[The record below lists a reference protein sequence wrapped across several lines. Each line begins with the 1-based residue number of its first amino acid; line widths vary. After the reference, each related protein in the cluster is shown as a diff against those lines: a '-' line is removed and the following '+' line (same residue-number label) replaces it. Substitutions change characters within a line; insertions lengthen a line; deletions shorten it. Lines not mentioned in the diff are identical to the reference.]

1 MVRQIESQDLLNNGF
16 IKVGSKS
23 YCEYWKKGGEIV
35 TIYPKEYFRNNP
47 VFEEYDRGYEV
58 ALKQIKRNLE
68 HTCKGMWSV
77 EMCYD
82 GSPNN
87 AEDLD
92 RYEGESECYSFLLEE
107 LNLDKI

>member
-1 MVRQIESQDLLNNGF
+1 MKSYEQTVQELLNEGF

-23 YCEYWKKGGEIV
+23 YCEYWIKGQTQV
-35 TIYPKEYFRNNP
+35 TVDTSSYILTEY
-47 VFEEYDRGYEV
+47 ERGYEA

-68 HTCKGMWSV
+68 HMCKGMWGV

-92 RYEGESECYSFLLEE
+92 CYEGESECYSFLLEE
-107 LNLDKI
+107 LNLDKV

>member
-1 MVRQIESQDLLNNGF
+1 MKSYEETIQELLSEGF
-16 IKVGSKS
+16 VKVGSKS
-23 YCEYWKKGGEIV
+23 YCEYWIKGQTQV
-35 TIYPKEYFRNNP
+35 TVDTSSFVLTEY
-47 VFEEYDRGYEV
+47 ERGYEA

-77 EMCYD
+77 EMCYE
-82 GSPNN
+82 GM
-87 AEDLD
+87 DLD

>member
-1 MVRQIESQDLLNNGF
+1 MKSYEQTVQELLNDGF
-16 IKVGSKS
+16 TKVGSKS
-23 YCEYWKKGGEIV
+23 YCEYWIKGQTRV
-35 TIYPKEYFRNNP
+35 TVDTSSFILSDYE
-47 VFEEYDRGYEV
+47 RGYEA

-68 HTCKGMWSV
+68 HMCKGMWSI

-107 LNLDKI
+107 LYLDKV

>member
-1 MVRQIESQDLLNNGF
+1 MKSYEQTVQELLSEGF
-16 IKVGSKS
+16 VKVGSKS
-23 YCEYWKKGGEIV
+23 YCEYWIKGQTQV
-35 TIYPKEYFRNNP
+35 TVDTSSYTLTEY
-47 VFEEYDRGYEV
+47 ERGYEA

-107 LNLDKI
+107 LNLDKV

>member
-1 MVRQIESQDLLNNGF
+1 MKYMYCPVCSNYLMSSCGEQDCNCG
-16 IKVGSKS
+16 
-23 YCEYWKKGGEIV
+23 WKQPIDNSEDL
-35 TIYPKEYFRNNP
+35 E
-47 VFEEYDRGYEV
+47 EEYERGYEA

-68 HTCKGMWSV
+68 HMCKGMWSI

-92 RYEGESECYSFLLEE
+92 RYGGESECYSFLLEE
-107 LNLDKI
+107 LNLDKV

>member
-1 MVRQIESQDLLNNGF
+1 MKSYEQTVQELLNDGF

-23 YCEYWKKGGEIV
+23 YCEYWSKGQTQV
-35 TIYPKEYFRNNP
+35 TVDTSSY
-47 VFEEYDRGYEV
+47 VLSDYDRGYEA

-68 HTCKGMWSV
+68 HMCKGMWSV
-77 EMCYD
+77 EMCYE
-82 GSPNN
+82 GSPTN

-107 LNLDKI
+107 LNLDKVQ

>member
-1 MVRQIESQDLLNNGF
+1 MKSYEQTVQELLNDGF

-23 YCEYWKKGGEIV
+23 YCEYWIKGQTQV
-35 TIYPKEYFRNNP
+35 TVDTSSFILSD
-47 VFEEYDRGYEV
+47 YDRGYEA

-68 HTCKGMWSV
+68 HMCKGMWSV
-77 EMCYD
+77 EMLYD

-107 LNLDKI
+107 LNLDKV

>member
-1 MVRQIESQDLLNNGF
+1 MKSYEQTVQELLKDGF

-23 YCEYWKKGGEIV
+23 SALPDRERKVNMTRIAMESFSNSFTEYE
-35 TIYPKEYFRNNP
+35 
-47 VFEEYDRGYEV
+47 RGYEA

-68 HTCKGMWSV
+68 HMCKGMWSV

-107 LNLDKI
+107 LNLDKV